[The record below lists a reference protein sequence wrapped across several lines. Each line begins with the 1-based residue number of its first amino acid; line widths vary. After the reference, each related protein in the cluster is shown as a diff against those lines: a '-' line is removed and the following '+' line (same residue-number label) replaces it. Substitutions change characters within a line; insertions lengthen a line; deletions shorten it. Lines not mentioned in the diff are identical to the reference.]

1 MYLLLLACGG
11 LAGIT
16 TVLFGFGGGFFMV
29 PLLYAVL
36 LATHGADSLVGQA
49 AMHIAVATSTGV
61 MIVGAGLATRR
72 HHRAGT
78 LDWQWIRPL
87 AGYIALGAVAGAAAA
102 MAMRGDWVRWAFVA
116 YLAVTIVDALLRP
129 GFLARTAATPRAPSA
144 GASAVLGLGIG
155 MVAALLGVGGSVM
168 TVPLMRRRGL
178 PMTRA
183 TAMATPLSLPMA
195 LAGTAAYVLLARDQA
210 ALLGPWQA
218 GYVDLRAF
226 AALAVGSWIG
236 IRLASPWI
244 GRLPDGVHAKA
255 YLALLAGVLA
265 AMVAL

>member
-11 LAGIT
+11 LAGVT

-36 LATHGADSLVGQA
+36 LATHGADSAVGQV
-49 AMHIAVATSTGV
+49 AMHIAVATSTSV

-78 LDWQWIRPL
+78 LDWRWIRPL
-87 AGYIALGAVAGAAAA
+87 VGYIAIGAIAGAATA
-102 MAMRGDWVRWAFVA
+102 MAMRGDWVRWAFIA
-116 YLAVTIVDALLRP
+116 YLAITILDALLRP
-129 GFLARTAATPRAPSA
+129 GFLAHTAAPPRTPSN
-144 GASAVLGLGIG
+144 GAMAVFGLGIG

-178 PMTRA
+178 PMARA

-195 LAGTAAYVLLARDQA
+195 LAGTAAYMLLARGELAVQ
-210 ALLGPWQA
+210 GPWQA
-218 GYVDLRAF
+218 GYVDLRAL
-226 AALAVGSWIG
+226 AALAAGSWIG

-244 GRLPDGVHAKA
+244 GRLPDGIHARA

-265 AMVAL
+265 TMVAL